1 MPSVSASKTVALRVA
16 RASKAA
22 LPGTV
27 PQGRQDDFVA
37 TEQFSRIED
46 RKQQL
51 AGVARSSA
59 WHAPA
64 LRRGMPSAWCGG
76 AAVTCSKLTLT
87 GMPHS
92 CKRLA

>member
-1 MPSVSASKTVALRVA
+1 MPSVSASKTV
-16 RASKAA
+16 A

-51 AGVARSSA
+51 AGDNMRAAGELRTAQIQSCLVHHLLRGQVQRMACASA
-59 WHAPA
+59 VPGHAIG
-64 LRRGMPSAWCGG
+64 LVR
-76 AAVTCSKLTLT
+76 
-87 GMPHS
+87 
-92 CKRLA
+92 